1 MYGLN
6 TLRAWCLSLRA
17 RRYRSIG
24 RYNRDM
30 LAAAFGAWNFG
41 SSGEN
46 LVRWALIRRDL
57 GWPISHRI
65 AKRLV
70 EILPELGYRYSLQ
83 SISLIAEKY
92 PQYLEGMSK
101 ALLEKAASRFPALHG
116 LMDSCDNSHHALR
129 LIGRMQNEW
138 RLAFSDVVYAAVSKA
153 GLAVVG
159 NAAGLRTAQLEPK
172 VDMCDLVVRFNHYGR
187 GVELQACVGRK
198 TDVWV
203 MSPAYKGPAP
213 TCVPKWVVVSGP
225 AMEYKLQDWGVIQ
238 SLIEQGSKVLTVP
251 LNIWAGCVQQLD
263 APPSAGV
270 LILYWLKSIL
280 NSNRQIIFVAGVGMH
295 SKGGAYHL
303 VDKHYSAE
311 SRHNWVAESAWL
323 EQWSELRRLD

>member
-1 MYGLN
+1 
-6 TLRAWCLSLRA
+6 
-17 RRYRSIG
+17 
-24 RYNRDM
+24 M
-30 LAAAFGAWNFG
+30 LAAAFGAWKF
-41 SSGEN
+41 SSSREN
-46 LVRWALIRRDL
+46 LVRWALMRRDL
-57 GWPISHRI
+57 GWPVSQRI

-70 EILPELGYRYSLQ
+70 DILPKLGYRYSLQ
-83 SISLIAEKY
+83 LISLVAEKY
-92 PQYLEGMSK
+92 PQYLEGVSK
-101 ALLEKAASRFPALHG
+101 VLLKKAASRFPALYG
-116 LMDSCDNSHHALR
+116 LVDSCENSHHALR

-138 RLAFSDVVYAAVSKA
+138 RLAFSDAVYAAVSKA
-153 GLAVVG
+153 GLSVVG
-159 NAAGLRTAQLEPK
+159 NASELRTTQLEAQI
-172 VDMCDLVVRFNHYGR
+172 DMCDLVVRFNHYGR
-187 GVELQACVGRK
+187 GVELQACVGSK

-203 MSPAYKGPAP
+203 MSPAYRGPPP

-251 LNIWAGCVQQLD
+251 LNIWAGCVQQLE

-280 NSNRQIIFVAGVGMH
+280 KSNQQIIFVAGVGMH
-295 SKGGAYHL
+295 SKGGVYHL
-303 VDKHYSAE
+303 VDKRYSAV